1 MLEYGDAINQQ
12 LEYGHATMDQLENEI
27 KKAIQGFE
35 KNNLFIDKIR
45 ENDLGIE
52 DYHRILLGVFSQ
64 VFMSSSSFAL
74 ASASLGE
81 KYQIAKDYLLHHAEE
96 EKSHWVWIL
105 NDLASTGY
113 KGPDPRIMHPHFTT
127 QGYFAYAMY
136 LGYQFPIG
144 RLCMA
149 AVLEGISGSLGPK
162 YGPQVM
168 TMLKI
173 APEFMQFFK
182 SHGELDKGHSQEV
195 LDAIR
200 KTELT
205 GYEYWKL
212 IGVAKNTSELYKSIY
227 NSAVSR

>member
-1 MLEYGDAINQQ
+1 
-12 LEYGHATMDQLENEI
+12 
-27 KKAIQGFE
+27 
-35 KNNLFIDKIR
+35 
-45 ENDLGIE
+45 
-52 DYHRILLGVFSQ
+52 
-64 VFMSSSSFAL
+64 
-74 ASASLGE
+74 
-81 KYQIAKDYLLHHAEE
+81 
-96 EKSHWVWIL
+96 
-105 NDLASTGY
+105 
-113 KGPDPRIMHPHFTT
+113 
-127 QGYFAYAMY
+127 
-136 LGYQFPIG
+136 
-144 RLCMA
+144 
-149 AVLEGISGSLGPK
+149 
-162 YGPQVM
+162 M

>member
-113 KGPDPRIMHPHFTT
+113 KGPDPRIM
-127 QGYFAYAMY
+127 
-136 LGYQFPIG
+136 QFPIG